1 VTEHRFYAPISL
13 PIIKLEDLMD
23 LSARLKELRRKH
35 EALAV
40 QVEAAQRSPSTPD
53 TEVSSLKKQKLML
66 KDEIE
71 RLATT

>member
-1 VTEHRFYAPISL
+1 
-13 PIIKLEDLMD
+13 MD

-35 EALAV
+35 EALSME
-40 QVEAAQRSPSTPD
+40 VEAAQRSPGTPD
-53 TEVSSLKKQKLML
+53 NEIISLKKKKLQL

>member
-1 VTEHRFYAPISL
+1 
-13 PIIKLEDLMD
+13 MD

-53 TEVSSLKKQKLML
+53 TEISSLKKQKLML